1 VTHILTTYS
10 QSTIILFCRW
20 NARKH
25 AKLHGQNAST
35 PGLEL
40 IADFQNSDLFNKE
53 LPDRI
58 VEVIDMSNFYESAI
72 EAKMMH
78 NDIQTCELL
87 LREMVDSQLTPT
99 PTTSKLIMGY
109 YLKTKRYSEVLHMFE
124 MVPVWGG
131 DRTYIHGSF
140 VISALTLMGRL
151 ADAWRGA
158 ESLHAANKYLSH
170 DTAIE
175 LFSALVNTIAPPKG
189 ATKSTYPPPKR
200 KLSKKSQI
208 SAVAILSLSLL
219 RFYPLPSEKAKADM
233 T

>member
-1 VTHILTTYS
+1 M
-10 QSTIILFCRW
+10 FPRW

-25 AKLHGQNAST
+25 AKIDGQNSSN
-35 PGLEL
+35 PGLEI
-40 IADFQNSDLFNKE
+40 IADFQNSDLFNRE

-58 VEVIDMSNFYESAI
+58 VEVIYMSNFYESAI

-78 NDIQTCELL
+78 NDIQTCEVL
-87 LREMVDSQLTPT
+87 LREMVESQLTPT

-109 YLKTKRYSEVLHMFE
+109 YLKRKRYSEVLHMFE
-124 MVPVWGG
+124 MVPLWGG

-170 DTAIE
+170 DTAVE
-175 LFSALVNTIAPPKG
+175 LFTALLNCILSPDVV
-189 ATKSTYPPPKR
+189 TKSIYPPAKR

-208 SAVAILSLSLL
+208 SALAILSLSLL
-219 RFYPLPSEKAKADM
+219 RFFPLPSEKAKADI

>member
-1 VTHILTTYS
+1 MTDMLTIYS
-10 QSTIILFCRW
+10 QCDVTLFYRW

-25 AKLHGQNAST
+25 AIVNGPNGST
-35 PGLEL
+35 SGLEV
-40 IADFQNSDLFNKE
+40 IADFQNSDLFHKE

-58 VEVIDMSNFYESAI
+58 VQMIDIANFYESAI
-72 EAKMMH
+72 EAKMLH

-87 LREMVDSQLTPT
+87 LREMIENQLIPT
-99 PTTSKLIMGY
+99 PITSKLIMGAF
-109 YLKTKRYSEVLHMFE
+109 LKNRRYNEVLHMFE
-124 MVPVWGG
+124 MIPVWGG
-131 DRTYIHGSF
+131 DRTYKHGSI

-175 LFSALVNTIAPPKG
+175 LFSALINSIVPPKG
-189 ATKSTYPPPKR
+189 ATKSIYPPPKK
-200 KLSKKSQI
+200 KLSKKSRI

>member
-1 VTHILTTYS
+1 MYPHKCTS
-10 QSTIILFCRW
+10 FKPSRW

-25 AKLHGQNAST
+25 VKSN
-35 PGLEL
+35 GLNNIDTTIDVL
-40 IADFQNSDLFNKE
+40 ADFQYSDLFKKE

-58 VEVIDMSNFYESAI
+58 VQVIDMSNFYETAI
-72 EAKMMH
+72 EAKMMN

-87 LREMVDSQLTPT
+87 LREMVESQLTPT
-99 PTTSKLIMGY
+99 PTTTKVIMGY
-109 YLKTKRYSEVLHMFE
+109 YLKKKRYSEVLHMFE

-170 DTAIE
+170 DTAVE
-175 LFSALVNTIAPPKG
+175 LFTALVNCILKPDVV
-189 ATKSTYPPPKR
+189 TKSIYPPAKR

-208 SAVAILSLSLL
+208 SALAILSLSLL
-219 RFYPLPSEKAKADM
+219 RFFPLPSEKAKADI